1 MRKPAEM
8 HSASRRHGNNIYPT
22 TEFQFVYGM
31 QWHSPYRW
39 FSMLKFNA
47 AISHYVSD
55 LKQANCPHQ
64 L

>member
-1 MRKPAEM
+1 MQ
-8 HSASRRHGNNIYPT
+8 SASYRYGNNIYPRT
-22 TEFQFVYGM
+22 QFSFVYGM
-31 QWHSPYRW
+31 QWHSPDRR

-47 AISHYVSD
+47 EISHYVSD